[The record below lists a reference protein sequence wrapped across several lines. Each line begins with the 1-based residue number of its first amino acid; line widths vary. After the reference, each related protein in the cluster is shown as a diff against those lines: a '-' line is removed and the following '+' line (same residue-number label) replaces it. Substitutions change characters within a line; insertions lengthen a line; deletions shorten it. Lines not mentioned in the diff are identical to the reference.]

1 MVSRARC
8 GRGVH
13 RARRL
18 PRVGVGEDGRWLP
31 KGEAARWAMGR
42 LDDPSVVGA
51 ALARRSDPAA
61 PAPDPAGVAEV
72 VGRAGAALA
81 GG

>member
-1 MVSRARC
+1 VLAACRAW
-8 GRGVH
+8 
-13 RARRL
+13 AWAQ
-18 PRVGVGEDGRWLP
+18 DGRWLP

-42 LDDPSVVGA
+42 LDDPSAVGA

-72 VGRAGAALA
+72 VGRAGAAL
-81 GG
+81 GGG